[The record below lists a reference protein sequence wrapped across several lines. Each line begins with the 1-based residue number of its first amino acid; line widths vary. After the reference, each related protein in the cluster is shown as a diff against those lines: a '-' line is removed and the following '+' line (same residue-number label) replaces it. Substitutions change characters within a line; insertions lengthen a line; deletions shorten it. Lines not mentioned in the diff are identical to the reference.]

1 MELVSVTDIS
11 DLHQDLIHQTV
22 DNLGLTIHSIMGRM
36 RIQTLLHESQAM
48 TEELQVQSEELQ
60 TQAEELQMQAEE
72 LRTTNEQLESRTEEA
87 EQKTAD
93 LQVTKLEL
101 EEKASE
107 LLRSSKYKS
116 EFLANMSHELRTPL
130 NSILLL
136 SEMLKENHDNHLSD
150 DEIELAT
157 VIHSSGK
164 DLLTLINDIL
174 DLSKVEA
181 GKLDVIFEATNISDM
196 AASMHQ
202 NFLHIAAQKMLNLLL
217 KTVTRFLICFIQMQN
232 GLNKLLKTYYPMHL
246 NSRKK
251 DPSLYISIR

>member
-196 AASMHQ
+196 AASMQ
-202 NFLHIAAQKMLNLLL
+202 KNFLHIA
-217 KTVTRFLICFIQMQN
+217 
-232 GLNKLLKTYYPMHL
+232 H
-246 NSRKK
+246 KK
-251 DPSLYISIR
+251 CRIYC

>member
-1 MELVSVTDIS
+1 
-11 DLHQDLIHQTV
+11 
-22 DNLGLTIHSIMGRM
+22 
-36 RIQTLLHESQAM
+36 M

-196 AASMHQ
+196 AASMQQ
-202 NFLHIAAQKMLNLLL
+202 NFLHIAAQKM
-217 KTVTRFLICFIQMQN
+217 
-232 GLNKLLKTYYPMHL
+232 
-246 NSRKK
+246 
-251 DPSLYISIR
+251 